1 MDNINLK
8 VKLYLE
14 NEHDKFMGIGV
25 LWVLQRVSSCGSLRA
40 AAAEMGI
47 SYSKAFR
54 MVDTLEKTLGV
65 PVLERHRGGMQRSG
79 AKLTPFGQAFILLY
93 DDFQR
98 KCKTLMDEP
107 FEKFSKELSLLVFE
121 HSDD

>member
-14 NEHDKFMGIGV
+14 NEHEKFMGIGV

-107 FEKFSKELSLLVFE
+107 FEKFSKELSL
-121 HSDD
+121 

>member
-14 NEHDKFMGIGV
+14 NEHEKFMGIGV